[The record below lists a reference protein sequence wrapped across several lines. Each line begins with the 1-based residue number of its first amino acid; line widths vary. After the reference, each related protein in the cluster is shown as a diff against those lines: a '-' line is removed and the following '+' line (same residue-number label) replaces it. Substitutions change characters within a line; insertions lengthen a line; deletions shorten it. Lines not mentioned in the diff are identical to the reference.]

1 MRTKRRVE
9 SSRVESSREK
19 ESPLPLLSP
28 PSCYA
33 RTRSPS
39 SWPPYLVT
47 SVTLWLARQQ
57 RHTKVERRNAYTGLR
72 RPPSSSWYRR
82 TARSSRSRPPPR
94 RRPPDGP
101 PPASCWTGG
110 RRGDSPETQRHFC
123 EHPAR
128 RVGFASGAVFT
139 VTQGCVSFV
148 RRLNARP
155 RRSCSV
161 VSKSSSVALK
171 EW

>member
-33 RTRSPS
+33 RTRSLS

-72 RPPSSSWYRR
+72 RPPSSSWCRR

-110 RRGDSPETQRHFC
+110 RRGGSPETQRHSVNTQR
-123 EHPAR
+123 EES
-128 RVGFASGAVFT
+128 VVQVAVFT